1 VKADLV
7 KTDWIKV
14 DWMKTLLVA
23 FICMFLSMICIQ
35 PSYGFQNVG
44 ESFGM
49 SWLEKYGTKPIGTFE
64 DQKNLWN
71 WGNAPKGF
79 KLHNGTLYPPGYE
92 PQWYYPSALADSNPI
107 IINDTGSSNLE
118 EPNYLGV
125 DPWLTAQLT
134 GRPVTVIREP
144 KSSLF

>member
-1 VKADLV
+1 M
-7 KTDWIKV
+7 KV
-14 DWMKTLLVA
+14 DWMKTLQVA
-23 FICMFLSMICIQ
+23 FICIFLSMICIQ

-44 ESFGM
+44 ESFGI
-49 SWLEKYGTKPIGTFE
+49 SWLEKYGTQPISTFE
-64 DQKNLWN
+64 DQNNLWN

-79 KLHNGTLYPPGYE
+79 KLLNGTLYPPGFE
-92 PQWYYPSALADSNPI
+92 PQWYYPGALADSNPI
-107 IINDTGSSNLE
+107 IINNTGSSNSE

-134 GRPVTVIREP
+134 GRPVTVTREP